1 MIEICFENDHWMS
14 SRMTIYHTW
23 AEALCEGVSE
33 DSSTWYIASG
43 ISFHGMTC
51 RIPYRIGMFLLECDC
66 EMLSKHCMCT

>member
-1 MIEICFENDHWMS
+1 MS
-14 SRMTIYHTW
+14 SRMTVYHTW
-23 AEALCEGVSE
+23 AEALCEGVGE
-33 DSSTWYIASG
+33 DSGTWYMVSY